1 MTTFSLLLFPP
12 PHSLFITTM
21 SFVNLL
27 SLTIAG
33 YMELIDKH
41 KRYGKFFYASSSNK
55 SKNEENHRLLSRNG
69 MLVFYA
75 PSFIVTLVA
84 LATIPRQDLRFIMV
98 EYVLVFHFSKRIL
111 EVLFVHKFSG
121 FMMVNDAIT
130 IGASYCVSTT
140 TMIYAQYVS
149 QELPE
154 PSIDLKRVG
163 LVVFF
168 IGITGNFYHHCILS
182 SLRKK
187 GDKVYKIPKG
197 GMFDLIICPH
207 YLFEIVEFIGV
218 SCISQTTF
226 TLCFTLGT
234 IFLLITRSY
243 ATRKWYILKFG
254 DTFRK
259 DIKAII
265 PYLI

>member
-1 MTTFSLLLFPP
+1 
-12 PHSLFITTM
+12 M

-27 SLTIAG
+27 SPTIGG

-55 SKNEENHRLLSRNG
+55 YKNEENLKLLSRNG
-69 MLVFYA
+69 MLVFYV
-75 PSFIVTLVA
+75 PPFIVTLVA

-98 EYVLVFHFSKRIL
+98 EY
-111 EVLFVHKFSG
+111 VLFVHKFSG

-154 PSIDLKRVG
+154 PSVDLKHVG
-163 LVVFF
+163 LAIFS

-187 GDKVYKIPKG
+187 GDKEYKIPKG

-218 SCISQTTF
+218 SCISQTIF

-234 IFLLITRSY
+234 VFLLIARSY
-243 ATRKWYILKFG
+243 ATREWYILKFG

-259 DIKAII
+259 DIKDII
-265 PYLI
+265 PYLF